1 MEVESIQIN
10 TTKEKFFLEYLT
22 LKRPIINAML
32 TKINGRKTVLNDIP
46 MRVLA
51 ELLFLNDK
59 YNDLPDDKKWTVVF
73 SPESRE
79 YIIKKLRMEKHY
91 LYVYFTQLRKIKVLN
106 GKKINKLFIV
116 NAADH
121 DLSFKFVLNG
131 QNGEQVDKK
140 DNT

>member
-1 MEVESIQIN
+1 MEVESIRIN

-79 YIIKKLRMEKHY
+79 YIIDNSSKCIY
-91 LYVYFTQLRKIKVLN
+91 IW
-106 GKKINKLFIV
+106 NK
-116 NAADH
+116 
-121 DLSFKFVLNG
+121 
-131 QNGEQVDKK
+131 
-140 DNT
+140 